1 MTYAER
7 EVKIRTRLQSVG
19 EGQDAE
25 RLAVLFG
32 HQQSAGKV
40 SEQEKTTSQLVF
52 NLYFSRA

>member
-7 EVKIRTRLQSVG
+7 EVKIRTRLQSAG

-25 RLAVLFG
+25 PLAVLDG

-40 SEQEKTTSQLVF
+40 SVEEKTTFQLVF